1 MAQNARKPESAPR
14 RPATGSA
21 APVGM
26 AALAAFVLL
35 IAVLGS
41 RGILSAPAAPTAAS
55 ATDTVPPS
63 ANGTE
68 IASPTASATPE
79 VTRTTSPSPSATAA
93 VASSIAV
100 TPWPGDETKAISTVR
115 AYQEDLVHGR
125 LTNAWNL
132 LAPEAKVFYHTYSEF
147 AAERTA
153 FMKTTTTSYTLGPP
167 THDWATSDPSLP
179 RFYQGDFG
187 RAFLVRVDWNAVP
200 FTNADWDLL
209 LVMPNLQGE
218 WEVAS
223 VR

>member
-14 RPATGSA
+14 RPAAGSA
-21 APVGM
+21 APVVV

-41 RGILSAPAAPTAAS
+41 RGILSAPATSSAAS
-55 ATDTVPPS
+55 ATDTV

-79 VTRTTSPSPSATAA
+79 ATRTTSPLPSPRA

-115 AYQEDLVHGR
+115 AYQDDLVHGR

-132 LAPEAKVFYHTYSEF
+132 LAPEARVFYHTYSEF
-147 AAERTA
+147 AAERMA
-153 FMKTTTTSYTLGPP
+153 FMTTTTTSYTLGPP

-179 RFYQGDFG
+179 SFYQGDFG

-200 FTNADWDLL
+200 FTNADWDML